1 METKY
6 PKKIKQIMREA
17 PMAYSILMLLDYNQ
31 KSVSANELFR
41 RWQRD
46 KKILLHIPCKMRK
59 AASAGK
65 SQKVKSEPLKSKE
78 SKLKSFFG

>member
-17 PMAYSILMLLDYNQ
+17 PMAYSILTLMDYKNG
-31 KSVSANELFR
+31 SVGANELFR

-46 KKILLHIPCKMRK
+46 KKFHCN
-59 AASAGK
+59 
-65 SQKVKSEPLKSKE
+65 
-78 SKLKSFFG
+78 